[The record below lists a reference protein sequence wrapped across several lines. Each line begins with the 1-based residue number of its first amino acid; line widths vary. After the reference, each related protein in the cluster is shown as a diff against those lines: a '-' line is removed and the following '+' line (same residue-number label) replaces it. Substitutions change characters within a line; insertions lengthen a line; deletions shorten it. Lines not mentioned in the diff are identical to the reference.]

1 MTRDQEQSVPD
12 DIAYMQALAQEG
24 RQAPLL
30 GGSILIA
37 AGLIFGLASIV
48 AYGIDSGILA
58 VPPVA
63 YAILWGGAMLIF
75 FTVLTIQSRRFGTR
89 PGAHSAGNRAAG
101 AGWMGVGLGIFVLSL
116 SMAVI
121 SWKMQSD
128 VSFMLFPSLIFAL
141 YGSGWAVSATMSD
154 QKWQWRLAIACW
166 IAAPLI
172 AFLTGSPLMWLAYAA
187 GLFLFAL
194 LPGVLLVRQEPSEVI

>member
-1 MTRDQEQSVPD
+1 MTRDQVQSVHD
-12 DIAYMQALAQEG
+12 DIAYMKALAQEG

-30 GGSILIA
+30 GGSILIS

-63 YAILWGGAMLIF
+63 YAVLWGGAMLVF
-75 FTVLTIQSRRFGTR
+75 FAVLIWQIRQTDRK
-89 PGAHSAGNRAAG
+89 PGAQSAANRASG
-101 AGWMGVGLGIFVLSL
+101 AGWMGVGLAIFVMSL
-116 SMAVI
+116 SMAVV

-128 VSFMLFPSLIFAL
+128 VAYMIFPSLIFAL

-154 QKWQWRLAIACW
+154 QKWQWTLAIACW

>member
-1 MTRDQEQSVPD
+1 MTRDQLQSVHD
-12 DIAYMQALAQEG
+12 DIAYMKALAQEG

-30 GGSILIA
+30 GGSVLIT
-37 AGLIFGLASIV
+37 AGLVFGLASIV
-48 AYGIDSGILA
+48 HYAIDSGLIA
-58 VPPVA
+58 VNPVA
-63 YAILWGGAMLIF
+63 YLVLWGAAMLVF
-75 FTVLTIQSRRFGTR
+75 FAVLIIQTRRLGGR
-89 PGAHSAGNRAAG
+89 PGARSAANRAAG
-101 AGWMGVGLGIFVLSL
+101 AGWMGVGLGIFVMSL

-121 SWKMQSD
+121 GWKVKSD
-128 VSFMLFPSLIFAL
+128 IPAMIFPSLIFAL

-154 QKWQWRLAIACW
+154 QKWQWTLAISCW

-172 AFLTGSPLMWLAYAA
+172 ALLTGSPLMWLGYAA

>member
-1 MTRDQEQSVPD
+1 MTRDQVQSVHD
-12 DIAYMQALAQEG
+12 DIAYMKALAQEG
-24 RQAPLL
+24 RRTPLL
-30 GGSILIA
+30 GGRILIS
-37 AGLIFGLASIV
+37 AGLIFGLASVV

-63 YAILWGGAMLIF
+63 YAVLWGGALLAFFAILIWQIRQ
-75 FTVLTIQSRRFGTR
+75 TDRK
-89 PGAHSAGNRAAG
+89 PGAQSVANRAAG
-101 AGWMGVGLGIFVLSL
+101 VGWMGVGLAIFVMSL
-116 SMAVI
+116 AMSVV

-128 VSFMLFPSLIFAL
+128 VAFMLFPSLIFAL

-172 AFLTGSPLMWLAYAA
+172 ALLTGSPLMWLGYAA

-194 LPGVLLVRQEPSEVI
+194 VPGVLLVRQEPSEVI